1 MLTSPPISRIF
12 ISFSI
17 SMTCCSSAQAR
28 AHGTPSTRA
37 EVATTH
43 NALPLKLK
51 TDLTVSEVAVAAL
64 AKEARVWGGMMS
76 RSAYRRSAT
85 DSPVGS

>member
-1 MLTSPPISRIF
+1 M
-12 ISFSI
+12 
-17 SMTCCSSAQAR
+17 
-28 AHGTPSTRA
+28 
-37 EVATTH
+37 ATTH